1 MRAVEGLFDDN
12 RPLHVVMAGP
22 TDDVAFHVES
32 SFLLRSNMNSGR
44 LARLDRLVQVKCL
57 DAETVL
63 DVRCGDLQRCGLPLF
78 EPDGIRLY
86 AVSLHYNLDCDWL
99 DRFEFT

>member
-44 LARLDRLVQVKCL
+44 LARLDRL
-57 DAETVL
+57 